1 MRTLRTLLLLA
12 PLAATA
18 ACSSPRLVPSGDPDV
33 APLPYTPAAIRET
46 CAPGTAITLEVRA
59 GDSAS
64 LLTFRW
70 TGGDEAFG
78 EYDQILTDAEGNVLA
93 HSAERTAWAELQQH
107 AAYPAAA
114 TTITEESVE
123 GPTGRWDCWHYTVE
137 RGGNVEHY
145 WFAKK
150 KPGPPVRV
158 RIESGGQIVQSM
170 ELVALER

>member
-1 MRTLRTLLLLA
+1 MRGLRSLLLLA
-12 PLAATA
+12 PLLGAA

-33 APLPYTPAAIRET
+33 APLPYTPEAIRET

-59 GDSAS
+59 GQGAN

-70 TGGDEAFG
+70 TGGDEVFG
-78 EYDQILTDAEGNVLA
+78 EYDQILADADGNVIA
-93 HSAERTAWAELQQH
+93 ESAERTAWVELQQH
-107 AAYPAAA
+107 AAYPLAA
-114 TTITEESVE
+114 TTIDEESIE
-123 GPTGRWDCWHYTVE
+123 GPTGRWDCWHYTVQ
-137 RGGNVEHY
+137 RGGNVEQY

-158 RIESGGQIVQSM
+158 RVESGGQLVQSM